1 MDLDPDGRR
10 LPIKVDTSCNGEY
23 APQAL
28 SALERAANSHA
39 RAVVGDA
46 ARTAGL
52 GRRSFLKSCAGAA
65 ATLLAFNE
73 VYARAGRTGGRFDIP
88 RDAAVD
94 LELAQATL
102 GGDEFIFD
110 IQTHCVDPSGK
121 WRQGED
127 GRRWEQVLNQV
138 FAQRR
143 KCRGEDYDCY
153 SAEQLVK
160 EVFLDSDTDVAVVS
174 ALWGARGSNPTPI
187 EYAAEAR
194 AMVETLGGR
203 HRALIHG
210 GVLPNEAGA
219 LDLMESQARDY
230 QVDAW
235 KIYPQWGPT
244 GSGFFMDDPEVGLPF
259 IEQARKLGVK
269 VICAHRGVPLGGLE
283 YRYSH
288 PADIARAARLY
299 PDVTFICYHAGFEPG
314 IEEGPYEPELDAGVD
329 RLIRA
334 HQENGFRPNTGNLY
348 AELGSTWRYYMS
360 KPEQA
365 AHLMGKLLTF
375 FGEERICWG
384 TDSLWYG
391 SPQDQIQAF
400 RSFQISAA
408 FQETYGYPALTP
420 QARRKIFGLNA
431 ARAYGLEAREIRKAA
446 AGDNVARMKE
456 AYAEDPN
463 PSFETFGPKTRRQF
477 LALVEARAG
486 RPG

>member
-10 LPIKVDTSCNGEY
+10 LPIKVDTSSNGEY
-23 APQAL
+23 PPQAL
-28 SALERAANSHA
+28 SPLERAANGHA
-39 RAVVGDA
+39 RTVAGDA
-46 ARTAGL
+46 ARMAGL
-52 GRRSFLKSCAGAA
+52 GRRAFLKTCAGAA

-73 VYARAGRTGGRFDIP
+73 VHARAGHTGGRFDIP
-88 RDAAVD
+88 SDAAVD
-94 LELAQATL
+94 LEFARATL

-121 WRQGED
+121 WRQGAD
-127 GRRWEQVLNQV
+127 GRRWEQVLSQV

-143 KCRGEDYDCY
+143 KCQGGDFDCY

-174 ALWGARGSNPTPI
+174 ALWGARASNPTPI

-194 AMVETLGGR
+194 ALVETLGGR
-203 HRALIHG
+203 QRALIHG
-210 GVLPNEAGA
+210 GVLPNEPGA
-219 LDLMESQARDY
+219 LEFMEIQARDY
-230 QVDAW
+230 RVDAW

-244 GSGFFMDDPEVGLPF
+244 GTGFFMDDPEVGIPF
-259 IEQARKLGVK
+259 IEQARRLGTK
-269 VICAHRGVPLGGLE
+269 IICAHRGVPLGNLE

-299 PDVTFICYHAGFEPG
+299 PDVTFICYHSGFEPG
-314 IEEGPYEPELDAGVD
+314 IEEGPYAPELDQGVD
-329 RLIRA
+329 RLIKA
-334 HQENGFRPNTGNLY
+334 HQENGFKPNAGNLY

-375 FGEERICWG
+375 FGEDRICWG

-400 RSFQISAA
+400 RSFQISEA
-408 FQETYGYPALTP
+408 FQETYGYPPLTP
-420 QARRKIFGLNA
+420 QARHKIFGLNA
-431 ARAYGLEAREIRKAA
+431 ARAYGLDVRRLREAA
-446 AGDNVARMKE
+446 AGDAVERMRA
-456 AYAEDPN
+456 AYADNPN
-463 PSFETFGPKTRRQF
+463 PSFETFGPKTRREF
-477 LALVEARAG
+477 LALARTRAG